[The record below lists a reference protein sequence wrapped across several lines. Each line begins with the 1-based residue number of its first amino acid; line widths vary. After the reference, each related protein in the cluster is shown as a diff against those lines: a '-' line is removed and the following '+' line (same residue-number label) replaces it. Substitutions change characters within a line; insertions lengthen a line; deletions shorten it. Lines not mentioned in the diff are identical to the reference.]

1 MAGGCRLTA
10 RFGVQT
16 STLARALAEAIEEA
30 MHRAERRS
38 EMGHGFEA
46 ARRFKREPS
55 FVEEHRAAVG

>member
-1 MAGGCRLTA
+1 M
-10 RFGVQT
+10 QT
-16 STLARALAEAIEEA
+16 STLAHALAEAIEEA